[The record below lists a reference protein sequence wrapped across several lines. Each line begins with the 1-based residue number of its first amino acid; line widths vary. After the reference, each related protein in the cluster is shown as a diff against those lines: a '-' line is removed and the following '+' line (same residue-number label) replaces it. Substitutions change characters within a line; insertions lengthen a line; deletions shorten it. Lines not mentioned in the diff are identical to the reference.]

1 MKEFK
6 VGEKLTITLEVVELD
21 GCNGCFFLPI

>member
-1 MKEFK
+1 MKKLE
-6 VGEKLTITLEVVELD
+6 VGERVTITLEVVELD